1 MPAKHRVL
9 NDLNVIPP
17 SPTLVQYT
25 ESPDV
30 EKEVKRLLCSDAEA
44 ISARILLY

>member
-1 MPAKHRVL
+1 ML
-9 NDLNVIPP
+9 NDLTGIPP
-17 SPTLVQYT
+17 SPTLVQYI

-44 ISARILLY
+44 VSARILLY